1 LSRRTILIALV
12 TALALTLTATPA
24 FGIQLG
30 PEEPHS
36 PNADAIE
43 STYWVMIVI
52 VFALIIAVN
61 AALIAAIVRFR
72 HRRGREAARFA
83 AGRGALLP
91 AIAGFAVLA
100 IAIFVF
106 GVIETVNVRDVEPS
120 GSDGLNA
127 NQTAQVG
134 VSGLP
139 ATSALEDTESAEGG
153 EPISGSEPSESAPLA
168 IDAIA
173 QQWLWRFEYP
183 GGQPGQRTFSYGELV
198 VPVDTTVVLNVSAI
212 DVVHTWWVPALG
224 GQVQAVPGEVTQ
236 TWFKADEVGRYS
248 GRSTVFSGT
257 SFPAMRSWVRVVS
270 VPEYQQYVEQLQ
282 QDLTNAQDII
292 SQAQQE
298 EQGSP

>member
-24 FGIQLG
+24 FGIRLG

-270 VPEYQQYVEQLQ
+270 VPEYRQYVEQLQ
-282 QDLTNAQDII
+282 RDLTNAQDII